1 MKTIIFINKYNLI
14 YFFKSNIYK
23 METTDEGKQS
33 ILETIKK
40 SNPKLDAS
48 GVELIYEQ
56 HKKAYEDHLK
66 YIEEL
71 NKTNL

>member
-1 MKTIIFINKYNLI
+1 
-14 YFFKSNIYK
+14 
-23 METTDEGKQS
+23 MEAIDEGKQS
-33 ILETIKK
+33 VLNTIKA
-40 SNPKLDAS
+40 SNPTLDPS

-71 NKTNL
+71 NKKNQEKL